1 LHVELLPKLNYHIHK
16 SSFTEGLVQQ
26 TLKLSGHTPRDKHKD
41 KKIN

>member
-26 TLKLSGHTPRDKHKD
+26 TLNPMWAFST
-41 KKIN
+41 